1 MSRVHI
7 RAELRNLDSK
17 ADTSAWQFPSIIG
30 GPSPSLSPHAADA
43 GARAVTGGREIT
55 LWLPPI

>member
-1 MSRVHI
+1 MSRVHV

-30 GPSPSLSPHAADA
+30 GPSPSLSPHAADV
-43 GARAVTGGREIT
+43 GA
-55 LWLPPI
+55 